1 MLFFLIPGCILNFFV
16 FIPFSWEKKK
26 HGSQTNTLGLTVME
40 LTMSSL
46 CWQMDTSL
54 TKTAGKT
61 LTSQKRLV
69 ELKKITRIFAP
80 LYVFSTLIFSQKIW
94 SFYIY
99 KKKKE
104 EQYNHQNISM
114 AVWCCCALTVSCS
127 AIQQCLTYTNVN
139 EATHWDPLK
148 KWMAYMPIICTQ
160 KVLAKV
166 KGRQCT
172 ALWCPESM
180 GHLSQ
185 WKSLNRRGFLVCDSL
200 VSHKDI

>member
-99 KKKKE
+99 KKKE

-127 AIQQCLTYTNVN
+127 AIQQCLTYVN

-166 KGRQCT
+166 KGRQCI